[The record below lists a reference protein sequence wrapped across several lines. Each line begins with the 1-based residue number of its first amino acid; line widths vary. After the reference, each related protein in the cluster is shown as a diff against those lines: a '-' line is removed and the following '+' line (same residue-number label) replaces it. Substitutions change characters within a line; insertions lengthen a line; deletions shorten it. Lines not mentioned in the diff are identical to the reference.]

1 MLELVLRHSSGR
13 AMLACIVAVVLAA
26 TGTLAA
32 AQKTGGVLKRANDE
46 NPPSASLHEEGSNI
60 VTTPFV
66 PVFNNLVMFDQGKP
80 FSRSET
86 IVPDLATSWSWSA
99 DNKTLTF
106 KLHKGVK
113 WHDGKPFTAADV
125 KCTWDAITDKRTS
138 GFRRNP
144 RKAWYANLQEV
155 VVEADDQVSFKLT
168 RPQPSFLSFFAAG
181 WSVVYPC
188 HVDARTMRQH
198 PVGTGPFMVKSF
210 DPGKMIRLVKNPN
223 YFKPGKPYLD
233 GIDMPIISS
242 PSTRMLAFVAGD
254 TDIYTPA
261 ATLLKDVKEKVTDA
275 ICDVTLSYAY
285 TQLVINRSIKPFD
298 DVRIR
303 RAMALAIDR
312 EAVIK
317 SKGAGLDRLGGEL
330 MPPPEG
336 GWGLDK
342 SELAPI
348 PGYGP
353 DLEKRREEA
362 RQLMREAGYG
372 PDKPLQIVLSTRD
385 VQRYR
390 DTATLILDHLSKIY
404 VKGEMKAIDTALWT
418 TTLTKRNYTVGVR
431 SRGQAIDDPDVSFY
445 ESFSC
450 TSRNNVD
457 GYCNKDM
464 DALFEQQ
471 SSTVDPA
478 ARKKL
483 VKEID
488 RKLQMD
494 VVRPTITFAALPN
507 CRRPYVKGYVPSMNS
522 QYSNLRMED
531 VWLDK

>member
-1 MLELVLRHSSGR
+1 MVRS
-13 AMLACIVAVVLAA
+13 LAAVVLLAMA
-26 TGTLAA
+26 TVAF
-32 AQKTGGVLKRANDE
+32 AQKSGGILKRANDE

-66 PVFNNLVMFDQGKP
+66 PVFNNLIVFDPSKSL
-80 FSRSET
+80 SRPES

-106 KLHKGVK
+106 KLRHGVK

-125 KCTWDAITDKRTS
+125 KCTWDAVAGKRDA
-138 GFRRNP
+138 GWRRNP
-144 RKAWYANLQEV
+144 RQAWFSNLQEI
-155 VVEADDQVSFKLT
+155 VVEGEDQVSFRLT
-168 RPQPSFLSFFAAG
+168 RPQPSFLHFFAGG

-188 HVDARTMRQH
+188 HVDARTMRQK
-198 PVGTGPFMVKSF
+198 PIGTGPFMVRSIE
-210 DPGKMIRLVKNPN
+210 PGKMIRLVKNPN
-223 YFKPGKPYLD
+223 YWKPGRPYLD
-233 GIDMPIISS
+233 GIDMPIIPS
-242 PSTRMLAFVAGD
+242 PSTRTLAFIAGE
-254 TDIYTPA
+254 TDIYTSS
-261 ATLLKDVKEKVTDA
+261 ATLLAEVKAKVPDA
-275 ICDVTLSYAY
+275 VCDVTLSYAY
-285 TQLVINRSIKPFD
+285 TQLLINRSMAPFSD
-298 DVRIR
+298 ARVR

-312 EAVIK
+312 EAVVKI
-317 SKGAGLDRLGGEL
+317 KGAGLDRLGGEL

-336 GWGLDK
+336 AWGLDK
-342 SELAPI
+342 AELATI

-362 RQLMREAGYG
+362 RKLMREAGYG
-372 PDKPLQIVLSTRD
+372 PDKPLTVVLSTRD
-385 VQRYR
+385 VARYR
-390 DTATLILDHLSKIY
+390 DTSVLILDDLSKIY
-404 VKGEMKAIDTALWT
+404 VKGEMKTIDTAIWT
-418 TTLTKRNYTVGVR
+418 NQLAKRNYMVAVR
-431 SRGQAIDDPDVSFY
+431 SRGQAMDDPDVSFY

-450 TSRNNVD
+450 NSRSNVD
-457 GYCNKDM
+457 GYCNQEM
-464 DALFEQQ
+464 EALFEQQ
-471 SSTVDPA
+471 SATIDPA

-507 CRRPYVKGYVPSMNS
+507 CRRPYVKGYVPSMNN

>member
-1 MLELVLRHSSGR
+1 MLRVL
-13 AMLACIVAVVLAA
+13 LAVVLIGFGAV
-26 TGTLAA
+26 AA
-32 AQKTGGVLKRANDE
+32 AQKPGGVLKRANDE

-66 PVFNNLVMFDQGKP
+66 PVFNNLVVFDASKSL
-80 FSRSET
+80 SRPDS
-86 IVPDLATSWSWSA
+86 IVPDLATSWAWSA
-99 DNKTLTF
+99 DHKTLTF
-106 KLHKGVK
+106 KLRSGVK

-125 KCTWDAITDKRTS
+125 KCTWDAITDKRES

-144 RKAWYANLQEV
+144 RKAWYTNLVEV
-155 VVEADDQVSFKLT
+155 VVEGDDQVSFRLS
-168 RPQPSFLSFFAAG
+168 RPQPSFLHFFAAG

-188 HVDARTMRQH
+188 HVDARTMRQK
-198 PVGTGPFMVKSF
+198 PIGTGPFMVRSF
-210 DPGKMIRLVKNPN
+210 EPGKMIRLVRNPN
-223 YFKPGKPYLD
+223 YFKPGRPYLD
-233 GIDMPIISS
+233 GIDMPVISS
-242 PSTRMLAFVAGD
+242 PSTRLLAFTAGE

-261 ATLLKDVKEKVTDA
+261 ATLMSEVKQKVPDA
-275 ICDVTLSYAY
+275 ICEVTLSYAY
-285 TQLVINRSIKPFD
+285 TQLVINRSVPPFD
-298 DVRIR
+298 DVRVR

-336 GWGLDK
+336 AWGLDK
-342 SELAPI
+342 AELAAI

-362 RQLMREAGYG
+362 RKLMREAGFG
-372 PDKPLQIVLSTRD
+372 PDKPLAIVLSTRD

-404 VKGEMKAIDTALWT
+404 VKGEMKTIDTALWT
-418 TTLTKRNYTVGVR
+418 GTLMKRNYTVGVR
-431 SRGQAIDDPDVSFY
+431 SRGQALDDPDVSFY

-457 GYCNKDM
+457 GYCNKEM
-464 DALFEQQ
+464 EALFDRQ
-471 SSTVDPA
+471 SATVDPA

-488 RKLQMD
+488 TRLQMD

-507 CRRPYVKGYVPSMNS
+507 CRRPYVKGYVPSLNN